1 MSGLLSLARDY
12 LDRMAN
18 PVYGLAVNEEYSLRF
33 AQLLETDGFESSL
46 RREVKELRDT
56 EELTSNGWLWLM
68 GWAKTRE
75 IEVKDDLLLDL
86 FNQWSS
92 ISARCAI
99 VDLAIHQYRPDLR
112 VSRGLPL
119 SEFPHP
125 LLARMLH
132 DATEIVDERE
142 QRIDR
147 SRREARRT
155 GRAEDLLLVLLQ
167 VEAPITIAAA
177 STLLRH
183 QWDGHEQLVTY
194 LRELAATWDGETRG
208 LWGEAL
214 GVSLSPER

>member
-12 LDRMAN
+12 LERMAN
-18 PVYGLAVNEEYSLRF
+18 PVYGFAVNEEYSLRF

-46 RREVKELRDT
+46 RREVRELRDA

-68 GWAKTRE
+68 GWAKTKEIE
-75 IEVKDDLLLDL
+75 IEVDLLFDL

-92 ISARCAI
+92 IPARCAI
-99 VDLAIHQYRPDLR
+99 VDLAIHQYTPDGH

-119 SEFPHP
+119 SDFPHP
-125 LLARMLH
+125 LLARMLR
-132 DATEIVDERE
+132 DATEIADERE
-142 QRIDR
+142 RRIDR
-147 SRREARRT
+147 PRREPRRT

-177 STLLRH
+177 SMLLRH
-183 QWDGHEQLVTY
+183 QWEGHEQLVTY
-194 LRELAATWDGETRG
+194 LRELAATWDVETRA